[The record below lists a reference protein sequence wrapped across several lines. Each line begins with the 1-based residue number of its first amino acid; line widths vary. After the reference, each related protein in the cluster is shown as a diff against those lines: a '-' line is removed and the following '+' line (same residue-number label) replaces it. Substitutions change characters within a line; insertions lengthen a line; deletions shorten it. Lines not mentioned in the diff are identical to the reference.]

1 MSDVTKPLRKWRTD
15 ELEQGILSGSFDVLQ
30 KYEAESILR
39 ERFIEPDR
47 RLARRL
53 YNVADW
59 TLAFSVGAFVVAL
72 IIYWLIATGG

>member
-1 MSDVTKPLRKWRTD
+1 MSDVRKPLRTWGTD

-30 KYEAESILR
+30 KYEAEGILR
-39 ERFIEPDR
+39 ERFFEPDR

-53 YNVADW
+53 YNVAAW

-72 IIYWLIATGG
+72 IVYWLIATGS